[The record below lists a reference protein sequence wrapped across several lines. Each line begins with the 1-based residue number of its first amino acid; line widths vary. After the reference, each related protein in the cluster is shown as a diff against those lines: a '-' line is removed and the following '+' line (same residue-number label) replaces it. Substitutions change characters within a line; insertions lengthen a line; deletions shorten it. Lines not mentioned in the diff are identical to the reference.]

1 MYFKNR
7 FLTILLVLLFSFPVN
22 LLAQGKVI
30 SREAKSTITPVEM
43 DIGDTL
49 KFKLRNGQVRT
60 LVLEQTAADVIITNL
75 NELKKDQPG
84 GATLYHFT
92 GKISIDGHSMDME
105 RYVGS
110 QESFYEPYV
119 INGMRIWFD
128 GVADIRE
135 VIIGEHGGKSCEC
148 LPEKD
153 ARFGITDMTD
163 KISPIAL
170 REWYVNR
177 ENFID
182 IADSYNGDDPWMGAY
197 NGFEAHGGLD
207 INMPNG
213 TANFTPIPIDD
224 HYFFNSLANGDNNNR
239 WKGIHTWENGDVW
252 TVQNHHMLNLLVPEH
267 TPIPAGV
274 HYADAAGVHVG
285 SHYHAHYV
293 FRTKPPEEEK
303 ETLLDPWIIFWQI
316 FEDNKMRN
324 DEIAA
329 GMAPLGPG
337 IAGQA
342 VSFEPAGTRPGLH
355 QEKLHYYWTFGD
367 GGISH
372 EKAPQYTFLR
382 PGIYPVTLVVVD
394 GARQDSFTQHITI
407 DGRETDQPALGLAA
421 PDEPSFRKR
430 PVHMLDVYGKQPGI
444 TPHSLFFFA
453 RETRPVPNEKVIT
466 LSNLGTGTL
475 PEMEEPHIQYDEGDG
490 WLSVR
495 KAGKGNGQQLFV
507 SVDATGMPTGVYTA
521 RVRIS
526 SPGALNGVQHFTVNL
541 TIPTYPPADR
551 ETRDLTRETI
561 DNEDQ
566 RVNRFYSTP
575 YFWVGPRFHRWEEKG
590 NGEFYLTNGGRS
602 RKGEFARFTPDL
614 EAGKY
619 EVSFAD
625 ATPFDPARR
634 AMSRQGQQPVNP
646 ELNPEP
652 RFAVR
657 VVSKQGAETI
667 WMEPAKSPVI
677 GVFEFDEG
685 MDGFVEILAE
695 GSTGQVLVDAVTFE
709 KIVE

>member
-213 TANFTPIPIDD
+213 TPNFSPIPIDD
-224 HYFFNSLANGDNNNR
+224 HYFFHSLEKGDNNNR
-239 WKGIHTWENGDVW
+239 WRGSYKWENGDIW
-252 TVQNHHMLNLLVPEH
+252 TIQNHHMLNLLVPEH
-267 TPIPAGV
+267 TPIKAGE

-285 SHYHAHYV
+285 SHNHAHYV

-303 ETLLDPWIIFWQI
+303 EILLDP
-316 FEDNKMRN
+316 
-324 DEIAA
+324 
-329 GMAPLGPG
+329 
-337 IAGQA
+337 
-342 VSFEPAGTRPGLH
+342 
-355 QEKLHYYWTFGD
+355 
-367 GGISH
+367 
-372 EKAPQYTFLR
+372 
-382 PGIYPVTLVVVD
+382 
-394 GARQDSFTQHITI
+394 
-407 DGRETDQPALGLAA
+407 
-421 PDEPSFRKR
+421 
-430 PVHMLDVYGKQPGI
+430 
-444 TPHSLFFFA
+444 
-453 RETRPVPNEKVIT
+453 
-466 LSNLGTGTL
+466 
-475 PEMEEPHIQYDEGDG
+475 
-490 WLSVR
+490 
-495 KAGKGNGQQLFV
+495 
-507 SVDATGMPTGVYTA
+507 
-521 RVRIS
+521 
-526 SPGALNGVQHFTVNL
+526 
-541 TIPTYPPADR
+541 
-551 ETRDLTRETI
+551 
-561 DNEDQ
+561 
-566 RVNRFYSTP
+566 
-575 YFWVGPRFHRWEEKG
+575 
-590 NGEFYLTNGGRS
+590 
-602 RKGEFARFTPDL
+602 
-614 EAGKY
+614 
-619 EVSFAD
+619 
-625 ATPFDPARR
+625 
-634 AMSRQGQQPVNP
+634 
-646 ELNPEP
+646 
-652 RFAVR
+652 
-657 VVSKQGAETI
+657 
-667 WMEPAKSPVI
+667 
-677 GVFEFDEG
+677 
-685 MDGFVEILAE
+685 
-695 GSTGQVLVDAVTFE
+695 
-709 KIVE
+709 